1 MFTNLIELI
10 KSMPD
15 EQTCR
20 NYIAEQRW
28 GKDRVVCPYCDNE
41 KAYVIEGGK
50 RYKCASK
57 ACYKKFS
64 VTVGT
69 IMEASNIPLVKW
81 LTGIYLVS
89 SHKKGISS
97 YQLGR
102 DLGIAQKN
110 SWFMLHRIR
119 EMLRVKDNI
128 KLDNIV
134 EVDEVYI
141 GGRVPNMSKS
151 KRKKLR
157 DSNSINEH
165 KTMVMG
171 LLERGGN
178 LKLIPIGNSNNLM
191 AIQPTVKDNV
201 DNDAVLITDSL
212 SSYTGLVNHYAG
224 HEVVNHSGQEYVR
237 DGVIHTNSIEGA
249 FSLLKRSIIG
259 IYHQVTPKH
268 LARYCDETMYRYN
281 LRKMTDAD
289 RFKFTLTQVEGRLTW
304 KALINTEDK
313 RQKRV
318 LINDSDL
325 PTPTSKPGNRTGRP
339 VYQIKDGE
347 IIARYNS
354 MKEAAE
360 MTGLDRRLIY
370 RVVCGKNITTGG
382 FQWKY
387 A

>member
-28 GKDRVVCPYCDNE
+28 GKDRVVCPYCNNE

-119 EMLRVKDNI
+119 EMLRCKETVVLGEN
-128 KLDNIV
+128 NPV
-134 EVDEVYI
+134 EADEMFV
-141 GGRVPNMSKS
+141 GGSISNKHNS
-151 KRKKLR
+151 KRKLFAANP
-157 DSNSINEH
+157 DQFNN
-165 KTMVMG
+165 KTTVLGMV
-171 LLERGGN
+171 ERKG
-178 LKLIPIGNSNNLM
+178 KLIAEAVSRNKPSEIV
-191 AIQPTVKDNV
+191 AIVAATLSKD
-201 DNDAVLITDSL
+201 ATLITDTTNLYNKLNSDFTHH
-212 SSYTGLVNHYAG
+212 S
-224 HEVVNHSGQEYVR
+224 VNHSANEYIR
-237 DGVIHTNSIEGA
+237 GDIHTNTIEGA
-249 FSLLKRSIIG
+249 FSHFKRMVYG
-259 IYHQVTPKH
+259 IYHQISPKH
-268 LARYCDETMYRYN
+268 TQRYLDEFTYRYN
-281 LRKMTDAD
+281 NRKLKDAD
-289 RFKFTLTQVEGRLTW
+289 RFTLSLQSIKGRLTY
-304 KALINTEDK
+304 KALIATETEPFIPAD
-313 RQKRV
+313 QEG
-318 LINDSDL
+318 
-325 PTPTSKPGNRTGRP
+325 TFNRGKGIL
-339 VYQIKDGE
+339 QIKDGE
-347 IIARYNS
+347 IIAHFLTLGSATR
-354 MKEAAE
+354 
-360 MTGLDRRLIY
+360 
-370 RVVCGKNITTGG
+370 TTGVHNRSIRNVCKGIKKSAGG
-382 FQWKY
+382 FTWKY